1 MTDHYDDLEIRDPE
15 ARERALFGELP
26 RFLREI
32 LGAAPGWARHLGPV
46 EPEDVASRAALAALP
61 LLRKSDLPRL
71 QKETPPFGGLNA
83 TEPGRL
89 ARLFVSPGP
98 IFDPEGRSRDWW
110 GVARALFAA
119 GIREGD
125 IVHNAFSYH
134 LTPAGSMFETGAQAL
149 GCAVIPAGVGNTE
162 AQVDAISHFRPR
174 AYAGTPDFLKSLL
187 DKAAEL
193 GRDVSSLALGLVSG
207 AALPSSLRQELRGR
221 GVQVLQAYGTA
232 DLGIIAYETS
242 ALDGMVVNE
251 GVIVEIVRP
260 GTGDPVP
267 EGEVGEVVVTRLNP
281 DYPMVRLATG
291 DLSAVLAGRSSCG
304 RTNMRIRGWMGRA
317 DQTTKVRG
325 MFVHPSQIAEVA
337 RRHPEIGRARLVVTR
352 ESETDVMTLRA
363 ESETAEAA
371 LAARIAE
378 TLQGVTKLRGQVEL
392 VPPGTLPNDGKVIS
406 DERRYD

>member
-32 LGAAPGWARHLGPV
+32 LGAAPGWARHLGQV
-46 EPEDVASRAALAALP
+46 EPEVVASRAALAALP
-61 LLRKSDLPRL
+61 VLRKSELPEL

-98 IFDPEGRSRDWW
+98 IFDPEGRGRDWW

-119 GIREGD
+119 GIRKGD

-207 AALPSSLRQELRGR
+207 AALPPSLRQELRGR

-392 VPPGTLPNDGKVIS
+392 VSPGTLPNDGKVIS